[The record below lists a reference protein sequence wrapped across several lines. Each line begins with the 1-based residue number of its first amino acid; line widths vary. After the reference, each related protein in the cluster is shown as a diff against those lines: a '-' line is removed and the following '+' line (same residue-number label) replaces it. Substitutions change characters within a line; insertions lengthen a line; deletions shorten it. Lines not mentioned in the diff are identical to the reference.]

1 MRMKNFYTKIIFTT
15 ILMLCASMSYAQL
28 RLYIDPFEINAGEEK
43 EILVNLSNA
52 GTEITAVE
60 FDLFLPE
67 GLEVVSDEYG
77 YYISPGSRTPNK
89 RNPHAVSGALLS
101 SGAIHVICYHNSQLA
116 FTGGEGDVLAITIK
130 AADDLEPGNYTID
143 LKNIELVNPAD
154 PTNGILIS
162 DNNTVVT
169 DIEQIEAE
177 EGTTM
182 IYDLNGRRVAEPVKG
197 GIYIING
204 KKVVVE

>member
-1 MRMKNFYTKIIFTT
+1 MKNFYTKIIFTT

-28 RLYIDPFEINAGEEK
+28 SLYIDPFEINAGEEK
-43 EILVNLSNA
+43 EILVNLSNP

-60 FDLFLPE
+60 FDLFLPA

-77 YYISPGSRTPNK
+77 YYVLPGSRTPNE
-89 RNPHAVSGALLS
+89 RVPHSVSSDLLS

-116 FTGGEGDVLAITIK
+116 FTGEDGDVLAITIK

-154 PTNGILIS
+154 PKNGILIS

-169 DIEQIEAE
+169 DIENIEAE
-177 EGTTM
+177 EGTTV
-182 IYDLNGRRVAEPVKG
+182 IYDLSGRRVNNLVK
-197 GIYIING
+197 GIYIVNG
-204 KKVVVE
+204 KKVVK

>member
-28 RLYIDPFEINAGEEK
+28 SLYIDPFEINAGEEK
-43 EILVNLSNA
+43 EILVNLSNP

-60 FDLFLPE
+60 FDLFLPA

-77 YYISPGSRTPNK
+77 YYVLPGSRTPNK
-89 RNPHAVSGALLS
+89 RVPHSVSSDLLS

-116 FTGGEGDVLAITIK
+116 FTGEDGDVLAITIK
-130 AADDLEPGNYTID
+130 AAEDLEPGNYTID

-154 PTNGILIS
+154 PKNGILIS
-162 DNNTVVT
+162 DNNTVAT
-169 DIEQIEAE
+169 DIENIEAE
-177 EGTTM
+177 EEGTTE
-182 IYDLNGRRVAEPVKG
+182 IYDLSGRRVNNLVK
-197 GIYIING
+197 GIYIVNG
-204 KKVVVE
+204 KKVVK

>member
-1 MRMKNFYTKIIFTT
+1 MKNFYTKIIFTT

-28 RLYIDPFEINAGEEK
+28 SLYIDPFEINAGEEK
-43 EILVNLSNA
+43 EILVNLSNP

-60 FDLFLPE
+60 FDLFLPA

-77 YYISPGSRTPNK
+77 YYILPGSRTPNK
-89 RNPHAVSGALLS
+89 RNPHAVSGDLLS

-116 FTGGEGDVLAITIK
+116 FTGEDGDVLAITIK

-177 EGTTM
+177 EGATV
-182 IYDLNGRRVAEPVKG
+182 IYDLNGRKVAEPVKG

-204 KKVVVE
+204 KKVVVNK

>member
-28 RLYIDPFEINAGEEK
+28 SLNIEPFEIEAGEVK
-43 EILVNLSNA
+43 EILVNLSNP

-77 YYISPGSRTPNK
+77 YYLSPGSRTPNK
-89 RNPHAVSGALLS
+89 RNQHAVSGALLS

-116 FTGGEGDVLAITIK
+116 FTGEDGDVVVITIK

-143 LKNIELVNPAD
+143 LRNIELVNPAD

-169 DIEQIEAE
+169 DIENIEAE
-177 EGTTM
+177 EEGTVE
-182 IYDLNGRRVAEPVKG
+182 IYDLSGRRVNNLVK
-197 GIYIING
+197 GIYIVNG